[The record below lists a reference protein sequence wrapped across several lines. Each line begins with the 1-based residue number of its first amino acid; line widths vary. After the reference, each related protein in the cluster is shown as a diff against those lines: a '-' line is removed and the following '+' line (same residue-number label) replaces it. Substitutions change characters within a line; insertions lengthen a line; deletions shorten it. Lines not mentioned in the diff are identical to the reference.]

1 MEFSIS
7 DHSGPSAHIPVG
19 AFAGAGIICMF
30 PSSFSMRAIPLI
42 HGIPEWTLSSVVY
55 LESVQ
60 RTLRAGGVV
69 GDSTRTGVSGTKVCL
84 ALSSS
89 F

>member
-1 MEFSIS
+1 
-7 DHSGPSAHIPVG
+7 
-19 AFAGAGIICMF
+19 
-30 PSSFSMRAIPLI
+30 MRAIPLI

-60 RTLRAGGVV
+60 RTLHAGGVV
-69 GDSTRTGVSGTKVCL
+69 GDFTSTGVSGTKVCL

>member
-42 HGIPEWTLSSVVY
+42 HGIPGWMLSSVVY

-60 RTLRAGGVV
+60 RTLCMTGRGG
-69 GDSTRTGVSGTKVCL
+69 GSLHLCRGVWH
-84 ALSSS
+84 
-89 F
+89 